1 MSANTPDFPG
11 FFLTVEGVDG
21 AGKSTQIRL
30 LSAWLEEQGI
40 EFLCTREPGGTGLGE
55 SIRDLLLC
63 PAGGALADLAELL
76 LVFAARAQ
84 HLEEVIRPALAAGK
98 LVLCDR
104 FTDATFAYQGAGRGL
119 DQSALRTL
127 ESLVQDG
134 LQPDL
139 TLLLDMP
146 VADSLARLAASGSP
160 DRLERQPADF
170 FERVR
175 QMYQQR
181 AQQYP
186 ARFVTVD
193 AALPVDRVH
202 KLLTGILRERLDC
215 E

>member
-1 MSANTPDFPG
+1 MSANTPDGPG

-30 LSAWLEEQGI
+30 LCAWLEEQGI
-40 EFLCTREPGGTGLGE
+40 EFLCTREPGGTELGE
-55 SIRDLLLC
+55 SIRHLLLC
-63 PAGGALADLAELL
+63 PAGGAVADLAELL
-76 LVFAARAQ
+76 LIFAARAQ
-84 HLEEVIRPALAAGK
+84 HLEEVIKPALAAGK

-119 DQSALRTL
+119 DQKALCTL

-146 VADSLARLAASGSP
+146 VADSLVRLKASSTP
-160 DRLERQPADF
+160 DRLERQPTDF

-186 ARFVTVD
+186 ARFATID
-193 AALPVDRVH
+193 AALPVERVH
-202 KLLTGILRERLDC
+202 HLLTGILRERLDC
-215 E
+215 G